1 MTEVELEEWVNKNP
15 ALAHAVCPV
24 CIVLG
29 ALVLQV
35 ASISLISWML
45 YIHSF

>member
-1 MTEVELEEWVNKNP
+1 MNEIELEEWVNKNP
-15 ALAHAVCPV
+15 GLANAVYPV

-29 ALVLQV
+29 DLVLQAV
-35 ASISLISWML
+35 SIALISWML